1 MGVITHCETVSV
13 GFKRG
18 RGGSSLYFGKIAVA
32 AWGIMVRGVTG
43 STGVEGG
50 LATERATGSPGERG
64 QLWARPISRPF

>member
-13 GFKRG
+13 GFKQG
-18 RGGSSLYFGKIAVA
+18 RGGSSLYFGKIAVGCLGDNGQGREWEH
-32 AWGIMVRGVTG
+32 WGG
-43 STGVEGG
+43 GG